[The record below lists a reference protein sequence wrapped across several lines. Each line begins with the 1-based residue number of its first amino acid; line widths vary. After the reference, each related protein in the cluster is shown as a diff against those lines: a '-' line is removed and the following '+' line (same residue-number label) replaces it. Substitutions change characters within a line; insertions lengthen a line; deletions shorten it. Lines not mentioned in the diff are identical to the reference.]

1 MIHSFLM
8 IGQSNMA
15 GRGFLNEA
23 EPIAKDVTLR
33 VLRNGRWQRLYRPI
47 NPDRVTSGYSLG
59 ESFAEE
65 YARDHGVEVGIIP
78 CADGGTSLEQWS
90 VGGLLYDNAV
100 FNAKQAMRTSH
111 LVAIIWHQGES
122 DCQEPK
128 YETYCERLIAMMTEL
143 RRELG
148 DEDIPIVVGGLGDFL
163 SKRAEIT
170 EKPHFKN
177 YVYVNRELERFAETF
192 PRTAF
197 ASAEG
202 LLANPDE
209 LHFSTA
215 ALKEFGQRYYKAF
228 LTVEDRSKMFF
239 EEGKTSDTERTE
251 IELL

>member
-1 MIHSFLM
+1 MIHSVLM

-65 YARDHGVEVGIIP
+65 YARDHGVEVGVIP
-78 CADGGTSLEQWS
+78 CADGGTKLEQW
-90 VGGLLYDNAV
+90 VKGELLYENAL

-122 DCQEPK
+122 DCPEPNCD
-128 YETYCERLIAMMTEL
+128 TYCERITEMMTSL
-143 RRELG
+143 RKDLG
-148 DEDIPIVVGGLGDFL
+148 DEELPLVVGGLGDFL
-163 SKRAEIT
+163 AIRADSEN
-170 EKPHFKN
+170 KPHLHN
-177 YVYVNRELERFAETF
+177 YTRVNSELERFAASF
-192 PRTAF
+192 PKTAF

-202 LLANPDE
+202 LSANPDN

-228 LTVEDRSKMFF
+228 LTVEDRTKVFS
-239 EEGKTSDTERTE
+239 EEGKTSDTARTE
-251 IELL
+251 MELL